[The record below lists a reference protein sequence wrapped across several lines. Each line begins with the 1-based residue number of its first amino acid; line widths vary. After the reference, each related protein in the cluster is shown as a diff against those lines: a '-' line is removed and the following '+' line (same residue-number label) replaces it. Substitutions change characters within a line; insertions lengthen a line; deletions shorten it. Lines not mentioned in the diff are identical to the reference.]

1 MASIIR
7 VKRSTGTVAPPTI
20 NYGELG
26 LTIGV
31 GTHGNGGGRLYA
43 GDNNTPSSNPQVI
56 GGRYYT
62 DILSIEPGKVEGQVN
77 PTTASNGFVAILD
90 QSRKVDIWNVQ
101 NIQVG
106 GASSQNTI
114 RTTNA
119 NGDIIFDPNGNGQVN
134 IVDDTLLSLG
144 SDKDATIEYD
154 EDSTDKVQ
162 VSGADWNYNNG
173 VQVNIADVTESTSTS
188 TGGLTVAGGVG
199 IAKDVNLGQD
209 LNVGGELDVTGI
221 ATFHNKVHLLDSD
234 VLHLGGAE
242 DAAGDLQIS
251 HSGAHS
257 YIKDAGTG
265 DLRITGSKVDIRN
278 VADNASMIEAND
290 GGDVKLF
297 FNGTQRLRTTNDG
310 VIVTGI
316 LTATNGIVIG
326 TPGGPGAGSTFHNG
340 ITVFQGAHID
350 NIGIATNLI
359 KTTSGNTLYIDPYPD
374 GLSNEGTVVI
384 KGDLQVD
391 GTTTTV
397 NSTAVSVNEAIFE
410 LSDVTSK
417 RTVLTAANAGAT
429 TIVLDSVVGINTGDT
444 IGGTSALTPG
454 GGGLT
459 TAITGYNAGAKTVTI
474 ASGTSAGIAT
484 NTQLTITH
492 AYDTNTD
499 KGISFNY
506 NTGVGTA
513 NNKKGFFGYLDT
525 APTSTSDAPA
535 NSWTYIPDA
544 TIAAD
549 KVSGTRGFLDV
560 KGIYYQGTTS
570 GAGDW
575 YSSGAAYFDANGKLT
590 STVNPAGGITTS
602 NYVMTTNA
610 SGIPTWTT
618 TLDGG
623 TF

>member
-1 MASIIR
+1 
-7 VKRSTGTVAPPTI
+7 
-20 NYGELG
+20 
-26 LTIGV
+26 
-31 GTHGNGGGRLYA
+31 
-43 GDNNTPSSNPQVI
+43 
-56 GGRYYT
+56 
-62 DILSIEPGKVEGQVN
+62 
-77 PTTASNGFVAILD
+77 
-90 QSRKVDIWNVQ
+90 
-101 NIQVG
+101 
-106 GASSQNTI
+106 
-114 RTTNA
+114 
-119 NGDIIFDPNGNGQVN
+119 
-134 IVDDTLLSLG
+134 
-144 SDKDATIEYD
+144 
-154 EDSTDKVQ
+154 
-162 VSGADWNYNNG
+162 
-173 VQVNIADVTESTSTS
+173 
-188 TGGLTVAGGVG
+188 
-199 IAKDVNLGQD
+199 
-209 LNVGGELDVTGI
+209 
-221 ATFHNKVHLLDSD
+221 
-234 VLHLGGAE
+234 
-242 DAAGDLQIS
+242 
-251 HSGAHS
+251 
-257 YIKDAGTG
+257 
-265 DLRITGSKVDIRN
+265 
-278 VADNASMIEAND
+278 MIEAND
-290 GGDVKLF
+290 GTDVKLF

-326 TPGGPGAGSTFHNG
+326 TPGGPGAGSTFYNG
-340 ITVFQGAHID
+340 LTVFQGAHID

-374 GLSNEGTVVI
+374 GLSSEGTVVI

-429 TIVLDSVVGINTGDT
+429 TLTLDSVVGINTGDS

-544 TIAAD
+544 TITAD

-570 GAGDW
+570 GGDW